1 MNNEKRLQALLNE
14 EAAEQALEKETR
26 LAKLRKRMGTI
37 QKTPVPN
44 RAGALEPVFNNPP
57 LRSIQ
62 KSAAPTK
69 NTKNTKNTK
78 EGIRFSPSVVK
89 TSNSPHRPVTYYGPT
104 GPYAN
109 VAPETLWTTPA
120 EKSATSIDPE
130 NRPRI
135 PEFSKIYKYR
145 KSILNEV
152 RKGGNV
158 ARGVSL
164 AAAPAAT
171 AAPAAPAA
179 TAAPPAPAAPA
190 AGNRRKTRHRKA
202 RGCSRTRRN

>member
-44 RAGALEPVFNNPP
+44 RAGALEPIFNNPP

-62 KSAAPTK
+62 KSAAP
-69 NTKNTKNTK
+69 TKNTKNTK

-120 EKSATSIDPE
+120 EKRATSIDPE

-164 AAAPAAT
+164 ATATAAPAAPT
-171 AAPAAPAA
+171 APAAPAAPAA
-179 TAAPPAPAAPA
+179 TAAPAT
-190 AGNRRKTRHRKA
+190 GNRRKTRRSKA
-202 RGCSRTRRN
+202 RGRRSRRN